1 MSRGCCMCKP
11 YCHSERAGD
20 AGASDGGSTGST
32 ADSSASDGGTE
43 STSASDASASDESTS
58 AADGSADSTSSE
70 CGAFE
75 YDTDYFGGDIVP
87 VNCEPAGWAAGGGAG
102 WAAGGGRPLLEAQ
115 ARMRACSRGE
125 ATPSP
130 AA

>member
-1 MSRGCCMCKP
+1 MCKP
-11 YCHSERAGD
+11 YCYSERAGD
-20 AGASDGGSTGST
+20 AGASDGGSTEST
-32 ADSSASDGGTE
+32 TDSSASDGSTE
-43 STSASDASASDESTS
+43 STSASD
-58 AADGSADSTSSE
+58 GSADGTSSQ

-75 YDTDYFGGDIVP
+75 HDTDYFGGDIVP
-87 VNCEPAGWAAGGGAG
+87 VNCEPTG